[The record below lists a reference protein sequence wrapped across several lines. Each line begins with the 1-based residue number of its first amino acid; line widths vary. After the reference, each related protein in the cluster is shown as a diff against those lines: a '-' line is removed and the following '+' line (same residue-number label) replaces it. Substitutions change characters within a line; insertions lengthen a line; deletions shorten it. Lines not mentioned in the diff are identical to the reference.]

1 MIEISN
7 INVIVDENSNRGFNF
22 AYFFQL
28 TKKLIELLKSSWIF
42 LYSKFDFLGVI
53 IFSLCL
59 FSHFCSFA
67 QRIYA
72 TTLPGSD
79 PPVAYEFGCE
89 TASGCDFFELDRPNI
104 ADGDLSSFAEAVF
117 DESGTAFFGVIFS
130 EISADFVGIPFNN
143 KKVGIKLGFRNNEFN
158 SNVLGELLQSI
169 EIYPVDIFEDKLVDS
184 SNQPIQISFNP
195 GDLASELKFGETTF
209 EIVTEIIQEDF
220 YGIMV
225 VLDNEEGKLTNFTL
239 NVFEFYILD
248 FSCEDY
254 VDYLYTN
261 SINNSG
267 NVTKHPGYLEINPGN
282 GELDVSFLFD
292 SYSFE
297 QDSISIIIEDS
308 DYLSLLPIS
317 VTPYSDNSALSLPF
331 YLDQNNSVIK
341 EIGINLFQITFV
353 VETSFNRV
361 KLVFDDNLII
371 KDFIRKSGGVPI
383 VISPKFAKEENGKFI
398 FWEKTSP
405 IFLEP
410 SMTISPSAVFEW
422 FFDSGLSEEIVNG
435 QIVGDV
441 SFSILSN
448 GTLKIENLPFRDPSD
463 PYIFFV
469 SAFDPVSQCRILKR
483 INFEVEGIVLPVL
496 DFSLKGKILPDNVIL
511 LDGSFSTDKAEF
523 FSDILIEKASDSL
536 NFVPKIPSFKPEKF
550 FEFNFEDKEAVLG
563 NNFYRISVYSKI
575 LKDKIY
581 SNVINIPIVNDWNDN
596 SITVFPNPFSDY
608 INLKLNQPSVGNIS
622 ITIYSL
628 DGFVLFNTSLN
639 SNENQLKPVRLDLG
653 FLKNGIYI
661 LNVESATLSRTLKI
675 FRK

>member
-1 MIEISN
+1 
-7 INVIVDENSNRGFNF
+7 
-22 AYFFQL
+22 
-28 TKKLIELLKSSWIF
+28 
-42 LYSKFDFLGVI
+42 
-53 IFSLCL
+53 
-59 FSHFCSFA
+59 
-67 QRIYA
+67 
-72 TTLPGSD
+72 
-79 PPVAYEFGCE
+79 
-89 TASGCDFFELDRPNI
+89 
-104 ADGDLSSFAEAVF
+104 
-117 DESGTAFFGVIFS
+117 
-130 EISADFVGIPFNN
+130 
-143 KKVGIKLGFRNNEFN
+143 
-158 SNVLGELLQSI
+158 
-169 EIYPVDIFEDKLVDS
+169 
-184 SNQPIQISFNP
+184 
-195 GDLASELKFGETTF
+195 
-209 EIVTEIIQEDF
+209 
-220 YGIMV
+220 
-225 VLDNEEGKLTNFTL
+225 
-239 NVFEFYILD
+239 
-248 FSCEDY
+248 
-254 VDYLYTN
+254 
-261 SINNSG
+261 
-267 NVTKHPGYLEINPGN
+267 
-282 GELDVSFLFD
+282 
-292 SYSFE
+292 
-297 QDSISIIIEDS
+297 
-308 DYLSLLPIS
+308 
-317 VTPYSDNSALSLPF
+317 
-331 YLDQNNSVIK
+331 
-341 EIGINLFQITFV
+341 
-353 VETSFNRV
+353 
-361 KLVFDDNLII
+361 
-371 KDFIRKSGGVPI
+371 

-639 SNENQLKPVRLDLG
+639 SYENQLKPVRLDLG